1 VNAEVAEAAPARAAL
16 GRLLNPQSI
25 AVVGA
30 SVEPRSIARLILS
43 NIAAFAPRSTVHL
56 VSRSRSEI
64 DGTPCVPHIRD
75 LPRGIDVAVL
85 CLPEAAISEALVAC
99 SERDIGSAIVFA
111 SGFAETG
118 DEGRLKQLEISAIA
132 RESGMLL
139 LGPNCMGLVNSVNSV
154 ALAINEI
161 APDPVPTSP
170 AIAIAAQSGS
180 IMFNIANAVRALGQ
194 PVSYAV
200 ATGNEALL
208 GLEDFAEYFLEDEI
222 TRTVVLFAEELR
234 KPQKLLR
241 LAKRAC
247 SLGKPIVLMHTGR
260 SQRAQIAAASH
271 TGALTGDYRTMQAC
285 VREHGI
291 VMVETFDELF
301 DVAALLNRNPEPPL
315 GDGVAIVTN
324 SGAFCGYALDLC
336 ERFGVNL
343 AQLTTATR
351 ERLRDV
357 LPSTLSVNDVID
369 IGTSGR
375 QQPSIYG
382 EAARIL
388 LSDPNVAGLVVA
400 MGGGSSR
407 QQLVKATN
415 LLPAVLESTKPV
427 AFTIWG
433 DRWPLDTEFLDVVS
447 SAGVPLFRSPERALR
462 AMKAITTRRRESMP
476 RDATPAPIA
485 RSHSASLPFGN
496 LPEHRGKA
504 LLASIGIGIPRG
516 ELVRD
521 LWTATAVAEQLGY
534 PVVLKA
540 QSQHLPHKTECGGV
554 ILNVPDAETLR
565 TSWQR
570 LHANIATARPDLQL
584 DGVLVEKMAEPGL
597 ELIVAA
603 RHDPR
608 WGNVLVLGLGGIFTE
623 LLDDVCIL
631 PAAIGAER
639 IVEGMLQ
646 LTGARALQGWRGAGP
661 VDLQAVAE
669 TALRLAQLLNDQRS
683 ITEVEINPLLA
694 YPDGCGVMA
703 LDVLIHVGAANGSE
717 V

>member
-1 VNAEVAEAAPARAAL
+1 VNAEVAETAPARVDL
-16 GRLLNPQSI
+16 RRLLNPQSI

-43 NIAAFAPRSTVHL
+43 NIAAFSPRTVHL

-64 DGTPCVPHIRD
+64 NGAPCVPQIRD

-85 CLPEAAISEALVAC
+85 CLPLAAIPEALTAC
-99 SERDIGSAIVFA
+99 AEREIASVIVFA

-118 DEGRLKQLEISAIA
+118 GEGKIKQLEISTIA

-139 LGPNCMGLVNSVNSV
+139 LGPNCMGFVNSVDGV

-161 APDPVPTSP
+161 DPDPLPTTP

-208 GLEDFAEYFLEDEI
+208 GLEDFAEYFLEDET
-222 TRTVVLFAEELR
+222 TRTIVLFAEELR
-234 KPQKLLR
+234 KPQKLLD
-241 LAKRAC
+241 LAKRARAIR
-247 SLGKPIVLMHTGR
+247 KPIVLMHTGR

-271 TGALTGDYRTMQAC
+271 TGALAGDYRTMQAV

-291 VMVETFDELF
+291 VMVETFDEMF
-301 DVAALLNRNPEPPL
+301 DVAALLNRNPEPPP

-336 ERFGVNL
+336 ERFGINV
-343 AQLTTATR
+343 AQLTAATR
-351 ERLRDV
+351 QRLRDV
-357 LPSTLSVNDVID
+357 LPSTLSVNDIID

-375 QQPSIYG
+375 QEPSIYG

-388 LSDPNVAGLVVA
+388 LGDPNVAAVVVA

-433 DRWPLDTEFLDVVS
+433 DRWPLFSEFLDVVAN
-447 SAGVPLFRSPERALR
+447 AGVPLFRSPERALR
-462 AMKAITTRRRESMP
+462 AMKAITTRRPESTP
-476 RDATPAPIA
+476 NEAVRPPVARSRPAP
-485 RSHSASLPFGN
+485 LPLGT
-496 LPEHRGKA
+496 LPEYRGKA
-504 LLASIGIGIPRG
+504 LLASIGIAIPAG

-521 LWTATAVAEQLGY
+521 VATAVAVAERLGY
-534 PVVLKA
+534 PIVLKA
-540 QSQHLPHKTECGGV
+540 QSQQLPHKTESGGV

-570 LHANIATARPDLQL
+570 LHANIAVAQPDLQL
-584 DGVLVEKMAEPGL
+584 DGVLIETMAAPGL

-603 RHDPR
+603 RCDPR

-631 PAAIGAER
+631 PASVGAER

-646 LTGARALQGWRGAGP
+646 LTGARALRGWRGAGQ
-661 VDLQAVAE
+661 VDLHAAAE
-669 TALRLAQLLNDQRS
+669 TALRLARLLNDHPS
-683 ITEVEINPLLA
+683 MTEVEINPLLA
-694 YPDGCGVMA
+694 YPDGSGVTA
-703 LDVLIHVGAANGSE
+703 LDVLIHVGAADGSE

>member
-1 VNAEVAEAAPARAAL
+1 
-16 GRLLNPQSI
+16 LLNPQSI

-30 SVEPRSIARLILS
+30 SVEPRSVARLILS
-43 NIAAFAPRSTVHL
+43 NIAAFAPRTVHL

-64 DGTPCVPHIRD
+64 DGKPCLPHIRD

-118 DEGRLKQLEISAIA
+118 DEGRLKQLEIASIA

-161 APDPVPTSP
+161 APDPLPITP

-208 GLEDFAEYFLEDEI
+208 GLEDFTEYFLEDEI

-241 LAKRAC
+241 LAKRAR
-247 SLGKPIVLMHTGR
+247 SLGKSIVLMHTGR
-260 SQRAQIAAASH
+260 SRRAQIAAASH
-271 TGALTGDYRTMQAC
+271 TGALAGDYRTMQAC

-315 GDGVAIVTN
+315 SDGVAIVTN

-336 ERFGVNL
+336 ERFGVNM
-343 AQLTTATR
+343 AQLTAATR
-351 ERLRDV
+351 QRLRDV

-388 LSDPNVAGLVVA
+388 LSDPNVAALVVA

-407 QQLVKATN
+407 QQLIKATN
-415 LLPAVLESTKPV
+415 LLPAVLESPKPV

-433 DRWPLDTEFLDVVS
+433 DRWPLDPEFLDVVS

-462 AMKAITTRRRESMP
+462 AMKAITRRRESTP
-476 RDATPAPIA
+476 RDTTPAPA
-485 RSHSASLPFGN
+485 TRSNPAPLPFGN
-496 LPEHRGKA
+496 LPEYRGKT
-504 LLASIGIGIPRG
+504 LLASIGIEIPHG
-516 ELVRD
+516 ELVCD
-521 LWTATAVAEQLGY
+521 LAAAVTVAERLGY

-554 ILNVPDAETLR
+554 ILNVPDARTLR
-565 TSWQR
+565 ASWQR
-570 LHANIATARPDLQL
+570 LHANIAGARPDLQL

-603 RHDPR
+603 RRDPR

-646 LTGARALQGWRGAGP
+646 LVGARALNGWRGAGP

-703 LDVLIHVGAANGSE
+703 LDILIHVGAANGSE